1 MSNHEDKIVIFVTA
15 SSQNEAYNLGK
26 KLIEDRLAACCNII
40 PGIQSIYWWD
50 GKVTEDPEIL
60 LMIKT
65 KKEAEQ
71 KVLETIKSMHSYDL
85 PEMIS
90 FPIQGGYPEYF
101 DWIDSNVII
110 K

>member
-26 KLIEDRLAACCNII
+26 KLIEERLAACCNII

-71 KVLETIKSMHSYDL
+71 KIFETIKSLHSYDL

-90 FPIQGGYPEYF
+90 FPIQGGYQQYL
-101 DWIDSNVII
+101 DWIDKNVII